1 MQNPF
6 SSYWTTRQ
14 GASLGFFVMCV
25 LVLAGCARPTGLDAV
40 RSDAWLRAER
50 NLPMT
55 NFAQVQKAL
64 FEHARLCGSA
74 PSFAL
79 IPRGTNEAVLTYAL
93 DNPPQRQRTVLV
105 DLQQISTW
113 DGLRI
118 RAQAYASFAVG
129 EDVVQQVFDAVLD
142 PAACPSL

>member
-1 MQNPF
+1 MKNPF

-14 GASLGFFVMCV
+14 GASLGFFTMFA
-25 LVLAGCARPTGLDAV
+25 LVLAGCAGSAALDAV

-50 NLPMT
+50 YLPMT

-79 IPRGTNEAVLTYAL
+79 SPRGTNEAVLTYAL
-93 DNPPQRQRTVLV
+93 DNPPQRQRTVWV
-105 DLQQISTW
+105 DLQQITAR

-118 RAQAYASFAVG
+118 HAKAYASFKVG
-129 EDVVQQVFDAVLD
+129 EDVVKQVFDAVLD
-142 PAACPSL
+142 PAACPSI